1 MGKII
6 NDILD
11 PTRLTVCCTNCDS
24 IITYTGLTPIQEI
37 KDNKGNILVHSTVFR
52 KPKICPICGY
62 KVPDNVYDAYDL
74 KDDEPYIY
82 EVDPLFARLTL
93 KLNILGYRTIYSC
106 QGHKL
111 YDSQGNKLY
120 NDNFTNILPYILYRP
135 KYPEDDVEKIH
146 FIEEIV
152 NAKNLINRKLMKTL
166 SPYKYLNNYNVIKPV
181 RFVSIK
187 TGYYNDELNTR
198 IGPSDD
204 FYTDLTTNVIY
215 DDYIKEKYKN
225 DDFSNHE
232 GTKFH
237 EIFIDPV
244 IDAVR
249 DAFNT
254 ILPDFLPC
262 SSPRP
267 DMYGIREYIYP
278 TKAGKINK

>member
-1 MGKII
+1 MGKKI
-6 NDILD
+6 NDKLD
-11 PTRLTVCCTNCDS
+11 PTSLTVCCTNCDS

-37 KDNKGNILVHSTVFR
+37 KDNKGNILVHSTVFH

-62 KVPDNVYDAYDL
+62 TVPDDICDAYDL

-106 QGHKL
+106 QGHKVH
-111 YDSQGNKLY
+111 DGNFMS
-120 NDNFTNILPYILYRP
+120 NLPYILYRV

-152 NAKNLINRKLMKTL
+152 NAKNLINMKLMETV
-166 SPYKYLNNYNVIKPV
+166 SPYKFLNNYSITKPV
-181 RFVSIK
+181 RFISIES
-187 TGYYNDELNTR
+187 GYDNGVINISR

-204 FYTDLTTNVIY
+204 FYMDLTTNVIY
-215 DDYIKEKYKN
+215 DDYIREKYKD

-232 GTKFH
+232 SKRFH
-237 EIFIDPV
+237 EIFIDPL
-244 IDAVR
+244 IDAMR

-254 ILPDFLPC
+254 VLPNFLPC
-262 SSPRP
+262 TNPRS
-267 DMYGIREYIYP
+267 DIIGIREYVYP
-278 TKAGKINK
+278 TKPGKINK